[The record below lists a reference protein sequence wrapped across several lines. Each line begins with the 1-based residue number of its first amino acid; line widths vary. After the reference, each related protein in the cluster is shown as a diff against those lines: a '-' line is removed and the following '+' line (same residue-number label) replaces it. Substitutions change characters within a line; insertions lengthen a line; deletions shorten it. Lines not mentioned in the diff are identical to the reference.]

1 MLLWG
6 LRTSGLF
13 SLYAESEEKCINR
26 RKFASR
32 SPKNAAQSARMT
44 HYTFMLNPRRGDEM
58 EAIFSLLVLIA
69 VICIPTGL
77 GLWLLGKV
85 LIFVSGVR

>member
-1 MLLWG
+1 
-6 LRTSGLF
+6 
-13 SLYAESEEKCINR
+13 
-26 RKFASR
+26 
-32 SPKNAAQSARMT
+32 MT